1 MATMQQ
7 IGRERVGLT
16 SGRYNLTENPK
27 SEVPN
32 PKHSFQIENS
42 KPETQPFRI
51 LHAEQQRRVSPLRA
65 RSTLFLSSS
74 PCIAHR
80 EILFKVE

>member
-16 SGRYNLTENPK
+16 SGRSNFTENPK

-42 KPETQPFRI
+42 KPET
-51 LHAEQQRRVSPLRA
+51 
-65 RSTLFLSSS
+65 
-74 PCIAHR
+74 
-80 EILFKVE
+80 